1 MKKAII
7 AILFLS
13 SVAGGPLL
21 AADPVMPIEGRVGKL
36 EKEMRAVQ
44 RKVFPG
50 GAQQY
55 FEPEIQ
61 PQVAA
66 PAPVGVPASSPVAD
80 LSRRV
85 DALERSLAQLT
96 GQVEQNSYNLRKL
109 EDQFAKM
116 KGDAEFRL
124 NALEG
129 KPVPG
134 SASDASLPYVVPPAP
149 KGATGGASVPVPPKS
164 APPKAVPGKPATA
177 AVTVPAPADAA
188 AATATAPADPGK
200 DAYMVGYNLWTQK
213 KYPEAIAAL
222 EAMTAKYPKH
232 KYVSYAHNLAGR
244 AYLDNGLYKEAIREL
259 FDNTKDEAGE
269 RAPQSYVYMA
279 QALMKLKPPLPEK
292 ACQAYEVLQAK
303 YPDKVTG
310 PLADLVKQG
319 KADAKCQ

>member
-21 AADPVMPIEGRVGKL
+21 AADPVLPIEGRVGKL

-61 PQVAA
+61 PQAA
-66 PAPVGVPASSPVAD
+66 PPAPVGMPASSPVAD

-96 GQVEQNSYNLRKL
+96 GQVEQSSYNLRKL

-129 KPVPG
+129 KPAPG
-134 SASDASLPYVVPPAP
+134 AAPEASLPYVVPAAP
-149 KGATGGASVPVPPKS
+149 KGTTGGASVPVPPKS
-164 APPKAVPGKPATA
+164 APPKAAPGKPAPVA
-177 AVTVPAPADAA
+177 AAPAPTDAA
-188 AATATAPADPGK
+188 ATPASADPGK
-200 DAYMVGYNLWTQK
+200 DAYMVGYDLWTQK

-222 EAMTAKYPKH
+222 HAMAAKYPKH
-232 KYVSYAHNLAGR
+232 KYVSYARNLAGR
-244 AYLDNGLYKEAIREL
+244 AYLDNGQYKEAIREL

-310 PLADLVKQG
+310 PLAALVSQG
-319 KADAKCQ
+319 KAEAKCQ

>member
-1 MKKAII
+1 MKKAMI

-13 SVAGGPLL
+13 AAAAPLL
-21 AADPVMPIEGRVGKL
+21 AADPMPLPGRVDKL

-50 GAQQY
+50 GTQEY
-55 FEPEIQ
+55 LEPEIR
-61 PQVAA
+61 PAAPIAA
-66 PAPVGVPASSPVAD
+66 PAGSPASTPIAD

-85 DALERSLAQLT
+85 DTLEKSLAEMT

-129 KPVPG
+129 KGAAPAPAG
-134 SASDASLPYVVPPAP
+134 APASLPYVVP
-149 KGATGGASVPVPPKS
+149 
-164 APPKAVPGKPATA
+164 APPKGPVGGVQGAPK
-177 AVTVPAPADAA
+177 PAPAAADAA
-188 AATATAPADPGK
+188 PAAGTGDAGK

-222 EAMTAKYPKH
+222 NAMVAKYPKH
-232 KYVSYAHNLAGR
+232 KYVSYSRNLAGR
-244 AYLDNGLYKEAIREL
+244 AYLDNGQYNEAIRE
-259 FDNTKDEAGE
+259 FFENTKDEAGD

-279 QALMKLKPPLPEK
+279 QALMKRKPPLPDK

-310 PLADLVKQG
+310 GLADLVKQG
-319 KADAKCQ
+319 KADAKCPG